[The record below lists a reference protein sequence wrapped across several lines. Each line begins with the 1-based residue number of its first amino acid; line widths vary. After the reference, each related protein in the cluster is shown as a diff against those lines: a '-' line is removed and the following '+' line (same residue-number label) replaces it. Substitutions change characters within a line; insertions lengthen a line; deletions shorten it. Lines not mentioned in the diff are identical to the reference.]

1 VGADGFGPT
10 CIALAG
16 ETMYSAHRSVVR
28 GRPMDEL
35 KVIADQLTRQL
46 DLDHPP
52 VQVSY
57 LEQPPTGVDR
67 HPGGVPSVCTFF
79 AFGAEKPFYADLP
92 QHEDCEVG
100 AFVLGIPPAGEVGG
114 RLMSTIGRMQS
125 VGYLNPGEEARV
137 PHNATPPK
145 YVAYGPLGSLPMPP
159 TGVLLFANP
168 KSAMLAAEA
177 AGSGSDARPV
187 SINGRPMCAIMPI
200 LNQGTPV
207 GVSLGCT
214 GSRIYTD
221 LGIDKMVVGIRG
233 DHLARFAEKLTRI
246 VEANAVI
253 ASEDL
258 ARKRAAPHAHY
269 PA

>member
-1 VGADGFGPT
+1 MVEEWKA
-10 CIALAG
+10 I
-16 ETMYSAHRSVVR
+16 S
-28 GRPMDEL
+28 
-35 KVIADQLTRQL
+35 DQLTRQL
-46 DLDHPP
+46 DLDMPP

-57 LEQPPTGVDR
+57 LETAPVGVAE

-79 AFGAEKPFYADLP
+79 AFGAEKPFYASLP
-92 QHEDCEVG
+92 KHEDCEVG
-100 AFVLGIPPAGEVGG
+100 AFVLGIPPAGEIGG

-125 VGYLNPGEEARV
+125 VGYLNPGEEAHV
-137 PHNATPPK
+137 PHNATAPK
-145 YVAYGPLGSLPMPP
+145 FVAYGPLGSLPMPP
-159 TGVLLFANP
+159 TGVLLFTTP
-168 KSAMLAAEA
+168 KAAMLAVEA
-177 AGSGSDARPV
+177 AGSGTDARPV

-221 LGIDKMVVGIRG
+221 LGVDKMVVGIRG
-233 DHLARFAEKLTRI
+233 DHLSRFAEKLGRI

-253 ASEDL
+253 ASEDA
-258 ARKRAAPHAHY
+258 ARKRAAPQAHQ